1 MLIEYIGDIALDQA
15 CLADHRLSHANYF
28 VVLLLLGGVPGVG
41 IDTAATHLSCFSGAA
56 STRACITAPDLC
68 EVRQGASSSSLLLTD
83 GLLLLR
89 CRRPW
94 IVLHLI

>member
-1 MLIEYIGDIALDQA
+1 MLVEYIGDIALDQA
-15 CLADHRLSHANYF
+15 CFADHRLSHANYF

-41 IDTAATHLSCFSGAA
+41 IDTAAAHLSSFSGAS
-56 STRACITAPDLC
+56 STRACITASDLC
-68 EVRQGASSSSLLLTD
+68 EVRQGASSSRLLLTD
-83 GLLLLR
+83 GLLLLC